1 MRRAVRQIIK
11 VLLMFALVMCF
22 GLSIG
27 YVNNIKN
34 EKKVI
39 NYYFEETEV
48 NIDRLKSIKESKN
61 DISMVGWAEKSLQS
75 AYNPDFNRTIN
86 N

>member
-34 EKKVI
+34 EKKLI
-39 NYYFEETEV
+39 NYY
-48 NIDRLKSIKESKN
+48 
-61 DISMVGWAEKSLQS
+61 
-75 AYNPDFNRTIN
+75 Y
-86 N
+86 

>member
-61 DISMVGWAEKSLQS
+61 DISMVGWAEKSLQR
-75 AYNPDFNRTIN
+75 PP
-86 N
+86 